1 MHGSAYYPY
10 AVSVAQQPLPPTK
23 VKRLVDD
30 IARDPDLVASLLEG
44 ELPPAILERAEML
57 GIELFPKSHRSLKI
71 SCSCPDIARVCK
83 HVAATIYAVS
93 VSIDHDPFLVFRL
106 RGVDLKAEL
115 LSRGID
121 VAKAVTVKAPT
132 APELLA
138 RMTGDVGVEAAPEP
152 LPKPQHPPRKP
163 RQRKARQRRRS
174 LQRMPPKPPT
184 AKPRRS
190 RFCAPSPGTV
200 ESMGGRMFE
209 LLAPRLLLSQQKD
222 FPAWL
227 GKMLR
232 RAAGALD
239 RMSRNAAAGTA
250 PNPTPLPPLRSRTK
264 TASRS
269 TTSRPRLRP

>member
-1 MHGSAYYPY
+1 MASRTTYGNTWWGAAWLQALTSIDYENRLPRGRTYLNQGRLDNLRLNPKTNAVEADVHGSAYYPY

-132 APELLA
+132 ATELLA
-138 RMTGDVGVEAAPEP
+138 RMTGDVGVEAA
-152 LPKPQHPPRKP
+152 QI
-163 RQRKARQRRRS
+163 
-174 LQRMPPKPPT
+174 
-184 AKPRRS
+184 
-190 RFCAPSPGTV
+190 
-200 ESMGGRMFE
+200 GR
-209 LLAPRLLLSQQKD
+209 AHV
-222 FPAWL
+222 
-227 GKMLR
+227 
-232 RAAGALD
+232 
-239 RMSRNAAAGTA
+239 
-250 PNPTPLPPLRSRTK
+250 
-264 TASRS
+264 
-269 TTSRPRLRP
+269 